1 MSGRCSR
8 ERATPAESQPFLSGI
23 SPSIRPDVQHDW
35 TFSEALGNPA
45 CVHCI
50 VGAVSVFGRLYHNA
64 HFVPPGSGAGG
75 KIRVVTTD
83 KPTSC

>member
-1 MSGRCSR
+1 
-8 ERATPAESQPFLSGI
+8 
-23 SPSIRPDVQHDW
+23 VQHDW

-64 HFVPPGSGAGG
+64 HFAPPGSGAGG
-75 KIRVVTTD
+75 KIRALTTD
-83 KPTSC
+83 KTKIADSESKNPRLSEGSK